1 MAADRKELRG
11 AVQTE
16 DSSGQ
21 EGAEAGSDT
30 GEKTDW
36 SLQSNFALVDSD
48 FALVDSR
55 VHQADGQVV
64 LIASS

>member
-1 MAADRKELRG
+1 MERSSEELYKRETLLG
-11 AVQTE
+11 RREQKQEVILAKRQTHH
-16 DSSGQ
+16 
-21 EGAEAGSDT
+21 
-30 GEKTDW
+30 
-36 SLQSNFALVDSD
+36 FALVDSD